1 MPAAELSDLSI
12 VLTFLRE
19 NLGWKQAA
27 LASAAGIS
35 RQVLNDYERGQRRL
49 SRERLETL
57 IAWMGLPPERID
69 ATLDLMA
76 SNRASVSDLPDLSDP
91 RKKASA
97 QVEAIAGK
105 AARMTADFTRALFS
119 MLTTEGDAL
128 KARQKAE
135 TLWNQL
141 KRFPPAV
148 RRQLVEDGM
157 KYRTWALCERIAAE
171 SVNKAPNH
179 PTEAQELA
187 ELALLVAELTP
198 GEDLW
203 RQRIAGYAGLFLGN
217 ARRACNNLPGADQAL
232 ARARKLFEVG
242 APGDPGFLN
251 GTWLPWIESSLRR
264 AQRQFPEALKRIDE
278 ALALDRGEL
287 KSQILLSKSRLHETL
302 GDPESSLVAL
312 AEAAPLINPTREPR
326 DAFGLRFNI
335 AAALCALGRFEEAE
349 ARLPEVRALAE
360 RLGGELDITRSVWLQ
375 GKVDAGLGRSR
386 EARSAFEQVRRVFRG
401 RDLAFDY
408 ALVCLDL
415 ALLLLEEGDTA
426 AVRALAEEMLTIF
439 RSQQVEREPLAALQF
454 FCEAAKQEAASVELV
469 RRVVRYLY
477 RAQYDPELRFENDP
491 GTKAS

>member
-1 MPAAELSDLSI
+1 MAAAELSDLSI

-27 LASAAGIS
+27 LACAAGIS

-76 SNRASVSDLPDLSDP
+76 SNRASVRELPDLSDP
-91 RKKASA
+91 QSNASA

-171 SVNKAPNH
+171 SVGKAPNH

-187 ELALLVAELTP
+187 ELALLIAELTP

-203 RQRIAGYAGLFLGN
+203 RQRLAGYAGLFLGN

-232 ARARKLFEVG
+232 SRARKLFEAG
-242 APGDPGFLN
+242 APGDPGYLN
-251 GTWLPWIESSLRR
+251 EAWLPALESSLRR
-264 AQRQFPEALKRIDE
+264 AQRRFPEALKRIDE

-287 KSQILLSKSRLHETL
+287 RAQILLNKSRLHETL
-302 GDPESSLVAL
+302 GDPESSMAAL

-335 AAALCALGRFEEAE
+335 AAGLCALGRFEEAE

-360 RLGGELDITRSVWLQ
+360 RLGQLDITRSVWLQ

-386 EARSAFEQVRRVFRG
+386 EARSAFEQVRRIFRG
-401 RDLAFDY
+401 RELAFDY
-408 ALVCLDL
+408 ALVCLEL
-415 ALLLLEEGDTA
+415 ALLLLGEGDTA
-426 AVRALAEEMLTIF
+426 GVRALAEEMLTIF
-439 RSQQVEREPLAALQF
+439 RSQQVEREPLVALQF
-454 FCEAAKQEAASVELV
+454 FCEAAKREAASVELA
-469 RRVVRYLY
+469 RRVVTYLY
-477 RAQYDPELRFENDP
+477 RAQYDPELQFENDQ
-491 GTKAS
+491 GVKAS